1 MSVTDEE
8 YAAWLRADHK
18 RRIVLVEA
26 QHSEGTEYF
35 SDYPYVTGPSETPA
49 NQPYDDLLLDAPLI
63 HRSFERPTSVS
74 RLKVA
79 NLDGERDA
87 WLNLAWAGWPINLYL
102 GDATWARADF
112 RCIYTGIIAT
122 LAADGRSALSIATRD
137 NRDRLKT
144 KVQTNR
150 VTGTGA
156 LVPLCLGSCFNIS
169 PILIDEASLIYQVHD
184 GAVSAISA
192 VRDNGVV
199 VAKTN
204 DLTHGKFTLSA
215 SPAGKITADVVGASD
230 GTATGMITW
239 IIERVAGTGLIDED
253 NFADFPNAATL
264 GLYLDREIN
273 ADQAVNDICDSVG
286 ASLLVSREG
295 LFELHRFEAPAVT
308 AALELDQDDVFEGK
322 LEVAEVEPPKVS
334 ISLEAAR
341 NWTPQSEGELA
352 GYVTDI
358 GNQEL
363 YQRAGVV
370 VTATNSGVAADYPL
384 ARADDTIR
392 TLFSDEADAQDE
404 ADRRAAIRVEPHFR
418 YKATLSAASFQVGIG
433 DTLNLTHPRFGLSGG
448 ENCLV
453 IGLSESPSNRTCE
466 LELWR

>member
-18 RRIVLVEA
+18 RRVVLVEA

-35 SDYPYVTGPSETPA
+35 SDYPYITGPSETPA

-79 NLDGERDA
+79 NLDGERDD
-87 WLNLAWAGWPINLYL
+87 WLNLAWAGWPIKLYL
-102 GDATWARADF
+102 GDAAWARADF
-112 RCIYTGIIAT
+112 RCIYTGVIAT
-122 LAADGRSALSIATRD
+122 LTADGRSALSIATRD
-137 NRDRLKT
+137 SRDQLKT

-150 VTGTGA
+150 VAATSD
-156 LVPLCLGSCFNIS
+156 LVPICLGSCFNIS
-169 PILIDEASLIYQVHD
+169 PVLIDEASLIYQVHD

-192 VRDNGVV
+192 VRDNGVS

-215 SPAGKITADVVGASD
+215 SPAGKITADVIGATD
-230 GTATGMITW
+230 GTAADMVTW
-239 IIERVAGTGLIDED
+239 LIERVAGTGLIDED
-253 NFADFPNAATL
+253 NFAAFPNTATL
-264 GLYLDREIN
+264 GLYLDRDTN
-273 ADQAVNDICDSVG
+273 ADQAINDICDSVG

-308 AALELDQDDVFEGK
+308 ATLDLDADDVFEGK

-341 NWTPQSEGELA
+341 NWSPQSEGELA
-352 GYVTDI
+352 GYVADI
-358 GNQEL
+358 GEQEL
-363 YQRAGVV
+363 YQRPGIV
-370 VTATNSGVAADYPL
+370 VTATNAGVAADYPL
-384 ARADDTIR
+384 ARADDTLR
-392 TLFSDEADAQDE
+392 TLFHDEADAQDE
-404 ADRRAAIRVEPHFR
+404 ADRRAAIRDEAHFR
-418 YKATLSAASFQVGIG
+418 YKATVSAASFQVGIG